1 MCRAISAFRFFMQL
15 HETIAADK
23 QESMKS
29 ILSSTIALFCCF
41 CLVPSASGKA
51 TSAYDG
57 SKTEILP
64 LAHQYL
70 NDGKLAQARNLL
82 NTILVLEPYNA
93 DAHLLL
99 GKAFLTG
106 KKYGSARSELG
117 KAEQLAPEEEI
128 ASQANQ
134 LLAQVPAKFK
144 QPQPKGC
151 IARQDDTVSQSG
163 TILLF
168 TATWQNQFKT
178 LSETIDKIATQSTV
192 KPAVR
197 TILLGEPGNQQ
208 MFELFSISELPAIV
222 ALNKHAIFVG
232 AAAGQIS
239 DAQIR
244 ALIKATK
251 R

>member
-1 MCRAISAFRFFMQL
+1 MQL
-15 HETIAADK
+15 HEAVAADK

-29 ILSSTIALFCCF
+29 ILSSTIALLSCF
-41 CLVPSASGKA
+41 CLVPCASSKT
-51 TSAYDG
+51 TSAYDS

-64 LAHQYL
+64 LANQYL
-70 NDGKLAQARNLL
+70 NDGKLAEAKNLL
-82 NTILVLEPYNA
+82 NTILALEPYNA
-93 DAHLLL
+93 EAHLLL

-106 KKYGSARSELG
+106 KKYESARSELG
-117 KAEQLAPEEEI
+117 KAEQLAPSEET
-128 ASQANQ
+128 ASRANQ
-134 LLAQVPAKFK
+134 LLAKVPPKFK

-151 IARQDDTVSQSG
+151 IARQDGTVSQSG

-168 TATWQNQFKT
+168 GATWQNQFKA
-178 LSETIDKIATQSTV
+178 LSETIDKIASQSKV

-208 MFELFSISELPAIV
+208 TFELFSISELPAIV
-222 ALNKHAIFVG
+222 ALNKHAVFVG

-244 ALIKATK
+244 TLVRAAK